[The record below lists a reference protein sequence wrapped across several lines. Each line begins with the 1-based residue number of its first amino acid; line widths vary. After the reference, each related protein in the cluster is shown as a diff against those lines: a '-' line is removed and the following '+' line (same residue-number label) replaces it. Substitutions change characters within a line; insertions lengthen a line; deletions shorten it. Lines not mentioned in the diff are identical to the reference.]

1 MEKNIDIAENDAK
14 QYIVVK
20 IGSEQ
25 YGIDISYIDN
35 IVRMQKITR
44 VPKIQTYFKGVI
56 NLRGEIVP
64 VMSVRK
70 KMNLDDDVI
79 TNASRIIILKL
90 EEKGT
95 IGIIVDEVKEVV
107 TLCTDEIDKTSGSKD
122 GKAMFINGVGKHGDE
137 LISLFE
143 ISSIIEE
150 KENA

>member
-122 GKAMFINGVGKHGDE
+122 GKAMFINGVGKQGDE

-143 ISSIIEE
+143 ISAIVEE

>member
-107 TLCTDEIDKTSGSKD
+107 TLGTDEIDKASGSKD
-122 GKAMFINGVGKHGDE
+122 GKAMFINGVGKHWGRTDFF
-137 LISLFE
+137 I
-143 ISSIIEE
+143 
-150 KENA
+150 